1 MADFSPKTTET
12 RRYQK
17 DTLEELNKSQS
28 KCLYPAKTI
37 L

>member
-1 MADFSPKTTET
+1 MADFSPKTET

-17 DTLEELNKSQS
+17 DMLEDLNKSQP